1 MSFAAASRVCVM
13 SPSPCSQ
20 SRTWRCERISSGST
34 SSGTARLARAEARF
48 STHMSRRESGSRALP
63 RMGKHAAE
71 KSPSTQSR
79 GPAILSDLNVH
90 ARQTARR
97 IFVRAERRCTWPAL
111 AASRRFARCS
121 RKAPRVRLTQ
131 RSLCVI
137 RVCSRCSSLYFSSRR
152 ARLPLPPRAR
162 LGAWAL
168 SSRSSAR

>member
-20 SRTWRCERISSGST
+20 SRTWRCERISAGST

-121 RKAPRVRLTQ
+121 RKAPRVRLTPHPALAVCQ
-131 RSLCVI
+131 RSL
-137 RVCSRCSSLYFSSRR
+137 
-152 ARLPLPPRAR
+152 LPLQLVRR
-162 LGAWAL
+162 CT
-168 SSRSSAR
+168 SRVVSPCHPAIL